1 VPGITL
7 LVVHGILAESNTT
20 NFFGGNRLVCT
31 LVNTDPESLVVSNGH
46 ISNVLLLNMRCVRD
60 KVPLSDIDACK
71 ALNVN
76 TDQLRSIHHSAESN
90 FITWYKDGSPD
101 ITTENLRDVT
111 RMTDAR
117 GKQFFEEFD
126 VPLVDLTAAD
136 EKTRK
141 KESTKS
147 ISKDKGKKKSI
158 GQRTRPSGSAAKL
171 SRSKTAQES
180 TSPDP
185 SHEFEFLEKELDET
199 TSFPESKYNPY
210 PQSLHRAPRQGPQM
224 ISPSSVKVRERA
236 AAAEA
241 TVVEKDKQLG
251 MWQAFAAERFRSGSK
266 IKCSNPSSNSYPST
280 NSISQLEEAA
290 VLVRF
295 RPLQVCA
302 SKACFVYT

>member
-1 VPGITL
+1 
-7 LVVHGILAESNTT
+7 
-20 NFFGGNRLVCT
+20 
-31 LVNTDPESLVVSNGH
+31 
-46 ISNVLLLNMRCVRD
+46 MRCVRD

-280 NSISQLEEAA
+280 NSISQLEEA

-295 RPLQVCA
+295 TPLKVCA

>member
-117 GKQFFEEFD
+117 GKQFLKTLMSL
-126 VPLVDLTAAD
+126 PLISC
-136 EKTRK
+136 K

-147 ISKDKGKKKSI
+147 ISKDKGEKFLL
-158 GQRTRPSGSAAKL
+158 GS
-171 SRSKTAQES
+171 
-180 TSPDP
+180 
-185 SHEFEFLEKELDET
+185 EL
-199 TSFPESKYNPY
+199 
-210 PQSLHRAPRQGPQM
+210 G
-224 ISPSSVKVRERA
+224 
-236 AAAEA
+236 
-241 TVVEKDKQLG
+241 
-251 MWQAFAAERFRSGSK
+251 
-266 IKCSNPSSNSYPST
+266 
-280 NSISQLEEAA
+280 
-290 VLVRF
+290 
-295 RPLQVCA
+295 
-302 SKACFVYT
+302 

>member
-1 VPGITL
+1 VHAHLKPTKLTMDESNYIFPGGTGLYEFEIKGVPELTIQLASLVVLSGSLTGAGVSRGALYVSSSQQAKPIYGPVPGITL

-90 FITWYKDGSPD
+90 FITWFKDGSPD

-147 ISKDKGKKKSI
+147 ISKDKGKKNSI

-171 SRSKTAQES
+171 SRSKTAQ
-180 TSPDP
+180 
-185 SHEFEFLEKELDET
+185 
-199 TSFPESKYNPY
+199 
-210 PQSLHRAPRQGPQM
+210 
-224 ISPSSVKVRERA
+224 
-236 AAAEA
+236 
-241 TVVEKDKQLG
+241 
-251 MWQAFAAERFRSGSK
+251 
-266 IKCSNPSSNSYPST
+266 
-280 NSISQLEEAA
+280 
-290 VLVRF
+290 
-295 RPLQVCA
+295 
-302 SKACFVYT
+302 